1 MSLQIAKSQPFREM
15 TILTLTGKLLLGA
28 DCHKLEHAIDDLIAE
43 GTKRVVIDMA
53 SLDGIDSTGA
63 GILVVLHGKLHKVG
77 GSLRIAGAQ
86 GIVHEALSMIHIDR
100 LVPFY
105 ATAQEAS
112 QSLAT
117 P

>member
-1 MSLQIAKSQPFREM
+1 
-15 TILTLTGKLLLGA
+15 
-28 DCHKLEHAIDDLIAE
+28 
-43 GTKRVVIDMA
+43 
-53 SLDGIDSTGA
+53 
-63 GILVVLHGKLHKVG
+63 
-77 GSLRIAGAQ
+77 
-86 GIVHEALSMIHIDR
+86 MIHIDR